1 VAESRWVEIANHAT
15 QIEADFDRVTLEEA
29 GIPVLVKGPMTG
41 AFGPGFAGATMYGVR
56 LYVPAELVDEARE
69 ILGAEPESDLPDDAA

>member
-1 VAESRWVEIANHAT
+1 MAESRWVEVANYAT

-29 GIPVLVKGPMTG
+29 GIPVLVKGPLTG

-56 LYVPAELVDEARE
+56 LFVPAELLEDARAV
-69 ILGAEPESDLPDDAA
+69 LGADTDLPDDVA